1 MEATVERLETTDV
14 SIPPSFAFLPPDAQ
28 HRHVSGA
35 VEGGQEGR
43 EGQNASKRAGGDLGK
58 GNEDAGDAGRGN
70 NSDAGKGNS
79 SDAGRGNNDAGRGN
93 NDAGRGKLQGL
104 QLSSVKVVQK
114 MGGSM
119 RSFVEFA
126 QTLRS
131 AGTLVAFALVER
143 PEVRLLLLEVS
154 ASPRPHL
161 RLLTLCPAAY

>member
-14 SIPPSFAFLPPDAQ
+14 SIPPSFAFLPPDAE

-43 EGQNASKRAGGDLGK
+43 EGQNASKRAGGDLGT

-79 SDAGRGNNDAGRGN
+79 SDAGRGN

-143 PEVRLLLLEVS
+143 PEVRLLHLEVS
-154 ASPRPHL
+154 ACPRPHH